1 MPAARAE
8 PRGYGLTMVGPDLG
22 YSAEKSRFDGAVAA
36 IVAAAGAVIALIEA
50 RSCASVHADA
60 GPPPAEVGTGPIRL
74 HAAHI
79 GERKHEPDVMRAL
92 LGILVALAL
101 AAGLAGPA
109 RADAA
114 TDCFSE
120 DIERRIEGCTAL
132 IEQRDESMADLSLAY
147 AMRALAYSLKGSYG
161 TAIRDY
167 DAAIAMKPDF
177 AVALNNRAWAYFR
190 WGRAATGLPDV
201 ERSLQLSPASAH
213 ALDTRAH
220 IRQAMGDRQGA
231 LNDYDSAMQH
241 GGPRM
246 IKLYQ
251 CGLTE
256 ARLYTGEIDG
266 TWRPELMQALELC
279 VGDKGCDP
287 LPADEQCRAATS

>member
-1 MPAARAE
+1 
-8 PRGYGLTMVGPDLG
+8 
-22 YSAEKSRFDGAVAA
+22 
-36 IVAAAGAVIALIEA
+36 
-50 RSCASVHADA
+50 
-60 GPPPAEVGTGPIRL
+60 
-74 HAAHI
+74 
-79 GERKHEPDVMRAL
+79 
-92 LGILVALAL
+92 
-101 AAGLAGPA
+101 
-109 RADAA
+109 
-114 TDCFSE
+114 
-120 DIERRIEGCTAL
+120 
-132 IEQRDESMADLSLAY
+132 
-147 AMRALAYSLKGSYG
+147 MRALAYSLKGRYD

-201 ERSLQLSPASAH
+201 ERSLRLSPTSAH

-220 IRQAMGDRQGA
+220 IRQALGDPQGA
-231 LNDYDSAMQH
+231 LSDYNSAMLQ
-241 GGPRM
+241 GGSRM

-266 TWRPELMQALELC
+266 TWRPELMQALEQC
-279 VGDKGCDP
+279 VRDKGCDP

>member
-1 MPAARAE
+1 MKGLIAFLVVLCVVAVQPA
-8 PRGYGLTMVGPDLG
+8 L
-22 YSAEKSRFDGAVAA
+22 
-36 IVAAAGAVIALIEA
+36 
-50 RSCASVHADA
+50 
-60 GPPPAEVGTGPIRL
+60 
-74 HAAHI
+74 
-79 GERKHEPDVMRAL
+79 
-92 LGILVALAL
+92 
-101 AAGLAGPA
+101 A

-132 IEQRDESMADLSLAY
+132 IEQRDESVADLSFAY
-147 AMRALAYSLKGSYG
+147 AMRALAYSLKGQYG

-167 DAAIAMKPDF
+167 DVAITMKPDF

-190 WGRAATGLPDV
+190 WGKAATGLPDV
-201 ERSLQLSPASAH
+201 ERSLQLSPTSAH

-220 IRQAMGDRQGA
+220 IRQALGDPKGA
-231 LNDYDSAMQH
+231 LADSDRAMWH
-241 GGPRM
+241 GGSRM

-266 TWRPELMQALELC
+266 IWRTELTQALEQC
-279 VGDKGCDP
+279 VRDKACDP